1 MIPDTYLGTMMKKT
15 QNGVYRQFVELLYLM
30 TETTDFK
37 QKYDDQIAEM
47 NKQQEKKLEKKNR
60 EEIAEYHRIKE
71 KYNL

>member
-1 MIPDTYLGTMMKKT
+1 
-15 QNGVYRQFVELLYLM
+15 M